1 MSLTAYGYG
10 CLRLWA
16 VYAGTRS
23 QGTLFY
29 ISVVLL
35 LRGFMGHANN
45 ILEWK
50 SQTWQKAGLRVSA
63 GERREARE
71 GKGLG
76 GVKGK
81 HPEMVNNQKVD
92 F

>member
-10 CLRLWA
+10 CLRRRA

-35 LRGFMGHANN
+35 P
-45 ILEWK
+45 
-50 SQTWQKAGLRVSA
+50 GLHGTCQQHIGMEEPDVA
-63 GERREARE
+63 
-71 GKGLG
+71 KGWT
-76 GVKGK
+76 
-81 HPEMVNNQKVD
+81 
-92 F
+92 